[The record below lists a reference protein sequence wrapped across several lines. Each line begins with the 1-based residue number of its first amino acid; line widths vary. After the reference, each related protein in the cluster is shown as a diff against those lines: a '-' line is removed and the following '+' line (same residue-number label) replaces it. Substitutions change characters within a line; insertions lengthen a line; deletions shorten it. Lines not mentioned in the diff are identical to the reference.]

1 MNNNYLY
8 QLTLRHTK
16 KGNNTMNNNNNNNE
30 SFRGVMDKAREYQM
44 SEIGN
49 FVNQVKYTS
58 ECNDCAFGMSF
69 VEEIIDYCMN
79 ECPAGRRNMEV
90 LDHE

>member
-16 KGNNTMNNNNNNNE
+16 KGNNTMNNNNE
-30 SFRGVMDKAREYQM
+30 SFRGVMDKAREQL
-44 SEIGN
+44 SDIGN
-49 FVNQVKYTS
+49 SVNQVKHTS

-90 LDHE
+90 LDNEI

>member
-1 MNNNYLY
+1 MDKYSHDGKNKYSHDINLY
-8 QLTLRHTK
+8 KLTLRH
-16 KGNNTMNNNNNNNE
+16 GEITMKQDTYE
-30 SFRGVMDKAREYQM
+30 M
-44 SEIGN
+44 SDIGN

-69 VEEIIDYCMN
+69 VNEIIDYCLN

-90 LDHE
+90 LDHG

>member
-1 MNNNYLY
+1 MDNNYLY
-8 QLTLRHTK
+8 QLTLRH
-16 KGNNTMNNNNNNNE
+16 GGNTMKENTYE
-30 SFRGVMDKAREYQM
+30 M

-49 FVNQVKYTS
+49 YVSQLKYTS

-90 LDHE
+90 LDHG

>member
-1 MNNNYLY
+1 M
-8 QLTLRHTK
+8 K
-16 KGNNTMNNNNNNNE
+16 ENTYE
-30 SFRGVMDKAREYQM
+30 M

-58 ECNDCAFGMSF
+58 ECNECAFGMSF
-69 VEEIIDYCMN
+69 VEEIIDYCLN

-90 LDHE
+90 NDNE

>member
-1 MNNNYLY
+1 MNNNLY
-8 QLTLRHTK
+8 QLTLRH
-16 KGNNTMNNNNNNNE
+16 GGNTMKQDNTYE
-30 SFRGVMDKAREYQM
+30 M

-49 FVNQVKYTS
+49 YVSQVKYTS

-90 LDHE
+90 LDK

>member
-1 MNNNYLY
+1 MGNNYLY
-8 QLTLRHTK
+8 QLTLRHGK
-16 KGNNTMNNNNNNNE
+16 ENTMKENTYE
-30 SFRGVMDKAREYQM
+30 M
-44 SEIGN
+44 SEIGRY
-49 FVNQVKYTS
+49 VSQVKYTS

-69 VEEIIDYCMN
+69 VEEIIDYCLN